1 MTREKKMIK
10 RNIHN
15 TFAALMAAIFLVA
28 MPVGALAKSEVN
40 QSFLGAVAIEGTD
53 PVAYFTEKKA
63 VKGSSEY
70 SLCWKGAQWGFKNA
84 ANRDLFAAQPKKIRA
99 PIQRLLRLGGQPRL
113 YCQHRP
119 RGLDG
124 SQGQALLKLQ

>member
-70 SLCWKGAQWGFKNA
+70 SHRWKGARWRFKNA
-84 ANRDLFAAQPKKIRA
+84 ANRDLFAAQPKKTRA
-99 PIQRLLRLGGQPRL
+99 NSAAIAPGRSAKAILPASTPRPG
-113 YCQHRP
+113 RFT
-119 RGLDG
+119 RA
-124 SQGQALLKLQ
+124 SFT

>member
-28 MPVGALAKSEVN
+28 MPVSALAKSEVN

-70 SLCWKGAQWGFKNA
+70 SHCWKGAQWGFKNA
-84 ANRDLFAAQPKKIRA
+84 ANRDLFAAQPKKNTRPNSAAIAPGRSAKAILPASTPRPGRFTRA
-99 PIQRLLRLGGQPRL
+99 
-113 YCQHRP
+113 
-119 RGLDG
+119 
-124 SQGQALLKLQ
+124 SFT